1 MAMGTSLEVNARK
14 LFLEDTQ
21 AAFYKLLEHHFSDD
35 EALSRPAKILYDF
48 AVERFTDSVALKLAW
63 GIDFSKNSQDKER
76 CIDLSFPF
84 LILKWNSTA
93 KALQSK
99 FKVSLLKQMYG
110 FEDWP
115 SMKAYCSDISKLAI
129 VIYPDWQELGNF
141 LWYSISSSSITP
153 CMVAS
158 LSLVYDLIP
167 TYPQAFNFEIKTM
180 VFQQLIRHRSVDSTG
195 RTALIAVSANMML
208 HLPETGDEY
217 YTYLSQMITILQEDS
232 VSDYEFGFIALKS
245 VIFLAKAKPNL
256 VEDLFPSMAEALLK
270 VMGDT
275 DSAEDMR
282 KLVLR
287 FFSTE
292 PEDETYGKLLINL
305 PEYIIEKL
313 VTELLQ
319 LLASVDD
326 SIDWDQVEVYDMDAG
341 RTDMNFYAEDALVKL
356 AIAPGM
362 DTLLAYSHDVL
373 AGFFEDYNWKKR
385 YAAVTALSI
394 IAPFLVPSKPL
405 VGSMFDTL
413 LKTTSL
419 TLDEHPCVSS
429 AAISAISKFS
439 TSLCPYFQ
447 KQFHDRVIP
456 ALSNAFVSF
465 ENPRVKVQAGLA
477 LSAFCKNC
485 SSDLF
490 TNTVYLK
497 EQTDNLLKLLKTGNI
512 SSKETALSM
521 LASLAESAKDGFK
534 PFYAEVMPC
543 LKLTLGQNY
552 NHKLNAQTLEC
563 ISVVAQAVTVTTKK
577 EEDKF
582 STDAKEVV
590 GVLRLAH
597 NSVGTDYQAE
607 CCLLRAWRRICINLK
622 EKFDLYI
629 DNAMPLLLNALK
641 LENHRIKKL
650 DCRNRSIVSEKIALA
665 CEAILTIP
673 IQGRLHLWIDKVLTD
688 ISPLVTFE
696 YDEKVRVASISVMA
710 LLLETA
716 ATAVKNGLPI
726 PGFLDSPI
734 LTLANIIIPTLVE
747 ALKSIC
753 LKTKVNAVVALKGIF
768 QMTESWEPSSQ
779 IIDMILEV
787 LSGCFTVKPVDFKE
801 EIQDEHNIW
810 ENGRICFQILCKRLY
825 AKHIIPEIIYV
836 RKMWKKDCTPKQRR
850 MVLDIFSDLAKECG
864 EQGLTRYI
872 DIIPFMFKA
881 CRDTDP
887 NIQQIAAC
895 AIGIFCEFGR
905 NAFDQHLQG
914 SSVFVHLLF
923 CLLSTVNKQNSNYSA
938 DGLSSLEHI
947 FQQPED
953 SKEHTMAKEAAVLA
967 YGKICFFFCE
977 EINSYQNIGLWLRQL
992 PIIHDTED
1000 AKVTHTLLCSM
1011 VNKPE
1016 TRVTGP
1022 NDDYIVKS
1030 TTYVLYCP
1038 AFFFRPETR
1047 VTGPNDDY
1055 IKIIVPIMGRVLW
1068 GTNLALPEVRITMI
1082 KQLKVFKKQF
1092 PQKFV
1097 DICRSLPNAMLK
1109 SMQEDMPS

>member
-76 CIDLSFPF
+76 S
-84 LILKWNSTA
+84 
-93 KALQSK
+93 
-99 FKVSLLKQMYG
+99 
-110 FEDWP
+110 
-115 SMKAYCSDISKLAI
+115 YCSDISKLAI

-497 EQTDNLLKLLKTGNI
+497 EQTDNLLKLLK
-512 SSKETALSM
+512 
-521 LASLAESAKDGFK
+521 DGFK

-726 PGFLDSPI
+726 PGYLDSPI

-810 ENGRICFQILCKRLY
+810 EN
-825 AKHIIPEIIYV
+825 
-836 RKMWKKDCTPKQRR
+836 KKDCTPKQRR

-905 NAFDQHLQG
+905 NAFDQHLQ
-914 SSVFVHLLF
+914 
-923 CLLSTVNKQNSNYSA
+923 

-977 EINSYQNIGLWLRQL
+977 EINSYQ
-992 PIIHDTED
+992 
-1000 AKVTHTLLCSM
+1000 
-1011 VNKPE
+1011 
-1016 TRVTGP
+1016 
-1022 NDDYIVKS
+1022 
-1030 TTYVLYCP
+1030 
-1038 AFFFRPETR
+1038 
-1047 VTGPNDDY
+1047 
-1055 IKIIVPIMGRVLW
+1055 VLW

>member
-1 MAMGTSLEVNARK
+1 MGTRLELNARK
-14 LFLEDTQ
+14 LFLEDTE
-21 AAFYKLLEHHFSDD
+21 AAFYNLLEHHFSDD
-35 EALSRPAKILYDF
+35 EALSRPAKILYDV
-48 AVERFTDSVALKLAW
+48 AVEKFTDAVALKLAW
-63 GIDFSKNSQDKER
+63 GIDFSKNPQDKER
-76 CIDLSFPF
+76 CLDLSFPF

-99 FKVSLLKQMYG
+99 FKVSLIKQMYE

-115 SMKAYCSDISKLAI
+115 SMKAYCSHISKLAR
-129 VIYPDWQELGNF
+129 VIYADWQELGNF
-141 LWYSISSSSITP
+141 LWGSISSSSITA

-167 TYPQAFNFEIKTM
+167 TYPEAFNFEIKTM
-180 VFQQLIRHRSVDSTG
+180 VFQQLIRHGSVDSTG

-217 YTYLSQMITILQEDS
+217 YTCLSQMITILQEDS
-232 VSDYEFGFIALKS
+232 VSDYEFGFIALES

-256 VEDLFPSMAEALLK
+256 VEDLFPSMAEAVLK

-319 LLASVDD
+319 LLTSVDD
-326 SIDWDQVEVYDMDAG
+326 SIDWDQVEVYDMDVG
-341 RTDMNFYAEDALVKL
+341 RTAMNFYAEDALVKL

-362 DTLLAYSHDVL
+362 DTLLAYSHNVL

-394 IAPFLVPSKPL
+394 IAPLLVPSMPL
-405 VGSMFDTL
+405 VDSMFDTL

-447 KQFHDRVIP
+447 QKFHDRVIP

-490 TNTVYLK
+490 TNSVYLK

-552 NHKLNAQTLEC
+552 NHKLNAQTLDC
-563 ISVVAQAVTVTTKK
+563 ISVVALAV
-577 EEDKF
+577 
-582 STDAKEVV
+582 EVV

-607 CCLLRAWRRICINLK
+607 CCLLKAWRRICINLK

-726 PGFLDSPI
+726 PGYLDSPI
-734 LTLANIIIPTLVE
+734 LTLANIIIPTLVG

-801 EIQDEHNIW
+801 ENQDEHNIW
-810 ENGRICFQILCKRLY
+810 ENGRTCFQILCKRLY

-836 RKMWKKDCTPKQRR
+836 RKMWKKDCTPKHRR

-953 SKEHTMAKEAAVLA
+953 SNEHTMAKEAAVLA

-1000 AKVTHTLLCSM
+1000 AKATHTLLCSM
-1011 VNKPE
+1011 VNK
-1016 TRVTGP
+1016 
-1022 NDDYIVKS
+1022 
-1030 TTYVLYCP
+1030 
-1038 AFFFRPETR
+1038 PETR

-1068 GTNLALPEVRITMI
+1068 GTNLALPEVRIKMI

-1092 PQKFV
+1092 PQQFV

-1109 SMQEDMPS
+1109 RMQEDMPS

>member
-1 MAMGTSLEVNARK
+1 MAMGTRLELNARK
-14 LFLEDTQ
+14 LFLEDTE
-21 AAFYKLLEHHFSDD
+21 AAFYNLLEHHFSDD
-35 EALSRPAKILYDF
+35 EALSCPAKILYDF
-48 AVERFTDSVALKLAW
+48 AVEKFTDAVALKLAW
-63 GIDFSKNSQDKER
+63 GIDFSKNPQDKER
-76 CIDLSFPF
+76 CLDLSFPF

-99 FKVSLLKQMYG
+99 FKVSLIKQMYG

-129 VIYPDWQELGNF
+129 VIYADWQELGNF
-141 LWYSISSSSITP
+141 LWYSISSSSITA

-167 TYPQAFNFEIKTM
+167 TYPEAFNFEIKTM
-180 VFQQLIRHRSVDSTG
+180 VFQQLIRHGSVDSTG

-217 YTYLSQMITILQEDS
+217 YTCLSQMITILQEDS
-232 VSDYEFGFIALKS
+232 VSDYEFGFIALES

-319 LLASVDD
+319 LLTSVDD
-326 SIDWDQVEVYDMDAG
+326 SIDWDQVEVYDMDVG
-341 RTDMNFYAEDALVKL
+341 RTAMNFYAEDALVKL

-362 DTLLAYSHDVL
+362 DTLLAYSHNVL

-394 IAPFLVPSKPL
+394 IAPLLVPSMPL
-405 VGSMFDTL
+405 VDSMFDTL
-413 LKTTSL
+413 RKTTSL

-447 KQFHDRVIP
+447 QKFHDRVIP

-465 ENPRVKVQAGLA
+465 ENPRVK
-477 LSAFCKNC
+477 
-485 SSDLF
+485 
-490 TNTVYLK
+490 
-497 EQTDNLLKLLKTGNI
+497 TDNLLKLLKTGNI

-552 NHKLNAQTLEC
+552 NHKLNAQTLDC
-563 ISVVAQAVTVTTKK
+563 ISVVALAVT
-577 EEDKF
+577 
-582 STDAKEVV
+582 VV

-673 IQGRLHLWIDKVLTD
+673 VQGRLHLWIDKVLTD

-787 LSGCFTVKPVDFKE
+787 LSGCFNVKPVDFKE

-864 EQGLTRYI
+864 EQGLTRYM

-905 NAFDQHLQG
+905 NAFDQHLQ
-914 SSVFVHLLF
+914 
-923 CLLSTVNKQNSNYSA
+923 

-967 YGKICFFFCE
+967 YGK
-977 EINSYQNIGLWLRQL
+977 NIGLWLRQL

-1022 NDDYIVKS
+1022 NDDYI
-1030 TTYVLYCP
+1030 
-1038 AFFFRPETR
+1038 
-1047 VTGPNDDY
+1047 
-1055 IKIIVPIMGRVLW
+1055 KIIVPIMGRVLW
-1068 GTNLALPEVRITMI
+1068 GTNLAPPEVRITMI
-1082 KQLKVFKKQF
+1082 KQLKVFEKQF

-1109 SMQEDMPS
+1109 RMQEDMPS